1 MKDLKDDFFQY
12 LSQFG
17 AFNKRSMFGGTGIF
31 MNDAMYA
38 ILTPEAMFLRGG
50 EGLDERLSDYGCQK
64 FKHVKRSTTAVVNY
78 YDITD
83 LFVSQN
89 DECDALVQES
99 IALSQQV
106 KEFKNSEE
114 SRRLRDLPNMRLTLE
129 RMVKKAGVPDVSSFL
144 DLGAVEVYR
153 RVKASQGHSTDV
165 KLLWMFAG
173 AIEGCH
179 WSLLKD
185 DQKQELLNEL
195 AA

>member
-12 LSQFG
+12 LIQFG

-38 ILTPEAMFLRGG
+38 ILTPDAMFLRGG
-50 EGLDERLSDYGCQK
+50 DGLDERLVSYDCQK

-78 YDITD
+78 YDVTA
-83 LFVSQN
+83 LFLTKN
-89 DECDALVQES
+89 PECDELVKAS
-99 IALSQQV
+99 ILLSQQV
-106 KEFKNSEE
+106 KEFKNSVE

-129 RMVKKAGVPDVSSFL
+129 RMVKKAGVPDVNNFL
-144 DLGAVEVYR
+144 ALGAVEVYQ
-153 RVKASQGHSTDV
+153 RVKASQGHNTDV

-185 DQKQELLNEL
+185 DQKKQLLSEL
-195 AA
+195 A